1 MKVQGSCG
9 SRSAIESLITSRITR
24 QRSESRRLELEQD
37 RVSRLGDLPM
47 GPTISSKQMPVIE
60 LKEFVDYVKA
70 RPMRELR

>member
-1 MKVQGSCG
+1 MW
-9 SRSAIESLITSRITR
+9 ITLCDEIIDN
-24 QRSESRRLELEQD
+24 QPHYPAALKSRRLELEQD

-47 GPTISSKQMPVIE
+47 GPTISSKQMPVNE